1 MKKLLYGTTALA
13 TAGLILGAAGSA
25 KAQQEGEKK
34 MSIEIHGY
42 HQQWAVFNGGQD
54 PNSPGGADIDL
65 STVDQKHNSE
75 ICFTGEME
83 LEAGFAVG
91 INVQM
96 EANTSADQIDESY
109 MYIES
114 EKYGML
120 ILGDENNAAYL
131 LQVVAPDGG
140 INHNQGDLTSMP
152 NQGLLVTPQGWDLNN
167 TTIDGTRFRFGGDND
182 SGKFTYISPRF
193 AGFQIGASYI
203 PNYESTGGDN
213 NNSITRISLN
223 NAQTTGGPGNANTS
237 INEGA
242 AVGLNYKGAFTGWGL
257 QASAGYQYG
266 NTVGKTA
273 GGSADD
279 LNAVGGGVQVN
290 FGGLVIGGSYAL
302 VDGDKANGGKY
313 DGQGYDVG
321 VAYSFGPYKVGL
333 TYMRGENDGINSD
346 MRGDYLVLSSTYKIG
361 PGVDLVG
368 GVYGFDLDGE
378 NGAAAPGQ
386 VSDNDG
392 WGAATAFKLSF

>member
-13 TAGLILGAAGSA
+13 TAGMILSAAGSA
-25 KAQQEGEKK
+25 NAQQEGEKK

-65 STVDQKHNSE
+65 SPLDQKHNSE
-75 ICFTGEME
+75 LCFIGEME
-83 LEAGFAVG
+83 LEAGFAIG

-109 MYIES
+109 MYLES
-114 EKYGML
+114 EKYGRL

-140 INHNQGDLTSMP
+140 INMNQGDLTSMP
-152 NQGLLVTPQGWDLNN
+152 NQGLLITPQSFDLND
-167 TTIDGTRFRFGGDND
+167 TTIDGTRFRFDDND

-203 PNYESTGGDN
+203 PNYEGGGDN
-213 NNSITRISLN
+213 NNSITRVSVPG
-223 NAQTTGGPGNANTS
+223 AQTTGGPGNAPS
-237 INEGA
+237 GINEGA
-242 AVGLNYKGAFTGWGL
+242 AVGLNFKQAFDGWGL

-266 NTVGKTA
+266 NTVGLAA

-279 LNAVGGGVQVN
+279 LNAIGGGAQIN
-290 FGGLVIGGSYAL
+290 FGGLVIGGSYTWA
-302 VDGDKANGGKY
+302 DGDKPNGAKY
-313 DGQGYDVG
+313 DGYGYDVG

-333 TYMRGENDGINSD
+333 AYMRGENDGINSNNYA
-346 MRGDYLVLSSTYKIG
+346 DYVVLSGTYKIG

-378 NGAAAPGQ
+378 NGSAAPGQ
-386 VSDNDG
+386 VSNNDG